1 MLDLKKMDEMDL
13 LCEEKDLEEWL
24 SVANMLPVKD
34 KQSPLKS
41 SQSFFPK
48 SKLLLCRDRDQ
59 LRSMKSFR
67 RILIG

>member
-1 MLDLKKMDEMDL
+1 MKMLDLKKMDEMDL

-48 SKLLLCRDRDQ
+48 SKLLLD
-59 LRSMKSFR
+59 M
-67 RILIG
+67 